1 MHKHHCCHFVTN
13 SFPLPQREDHLLH
26 TSPCRMLPQGSVR
39 DGSPSTE
46 HWVPR
51 GTRGIPGMAQPPLL
65 QHHQV
70 HLQNLNL
77 SSHLHQLK
85 ALHHPHQEWASQRA
99 KAYIARNSSLLRITT
114 GGWPSLVG
122 AVLQKGRLL
131 QAQENRV
138 SSGKAEL
145 KAFSENTDVM
155 ETSLSYRNQTGC
167 CVPRAVPGWWAK
179 AKESPGRKSRAKPH
193 LDQSISHGSTYSP
206 SRQRLLCY
214 DKGAANAE

>member
-1 MHKHHCCHFVTN
+1 MGDVPGMTQRHLSHMQCWHTATPVTL
-13 SFPLPQREDHLLH
+13 FRPCLAVHTEDGFDAIRHPLDLAGQRGPVILVSTSPSPPQRDDHLLH

-85 ALHHPHQEWASQRA
+85 ALHHPHQDE
-99 KAYIARNSSLLRITT
+99 LL
-114 GGWPSLVG
+114 S
-122 AVLQKGRLL
+122 
-131 QAQENRV
+131 
-138 SSGKAEL
+138 
-145 KAFSENTDVM
+145 
-155 ETSLSYRNQTGC
+155 
-167 CVPRAVPGWWAK
+167 VP
-179 AKESPGRKSRAKPH
+179 KP
-193 LDQSISHGSTYSP
+193 T
-206 SRQRLLCY
+206 
-214 DKGAANAE
+214 